1 MFKKN
6 KMSEPLLSMSPVE
19 EYSEQSVLV
28 SKVKEVLPNYD
39 DKYIESLLKK
49 NNYDVIDT
57 INNIL
62 KIEEEK
68 KDLEYAKS
76 LQV

>member
-6 KMSEPLLSMSPVE
+6 KMSEPLLSLSPVE